1 MRFQS
6 IGWSSAREIGAAAAI
21 VAVGL
26 SWRLMTGSLE
36 AEATPA
42 GQPASSVAAAKPVAF
57 VNGVEITSDRLGEE
71 CLGRHG
77 PTVLEALVNHR
88 IIEQACQQQGV
99 TVTPQDVAGEI
110 EAMAKRFSVP
120 RDKWIEMIQQERGI
134 TPKQYSD
141 DIVWP
146 MIALRRLARGTVE
159 PTADELREAFEKQFG
174 PAVKARIIVSRSRQD
189 AEQVR
194 AQAVAAPDEFGGLAI
209 ESIPPTMFAKA
220 EGIAIFPDMIKGG
233 FILGVNYG
241 KGVLLVRRPDRSWS
255 PPVMVTMG
263 GGSLGFQAGVQS
275 ADIVLMFATPRSL
288 NGILNGQ
295 KVTLGAD
302 ASVALGPI
310 GRQANAGTDAR
321 LGAEIYSYARS
332 RGLFLGVSINGADLS
347 VDNNA
352 NSMLYGRFGVTPTD
366 VFAARGLAFH
376 EEVKLLIDDLNTRS
390 QATVQPATQLVPPP
404 LAVPQP
410 MPPPVQPAQAVQPVQ
425 AVGGFPTLPQPT
437 APPQPAVPITGATDT
452 PYAPQ
457 PVAPPLVP
465 IR

>member
-1 MRFQS
+1 MPCLPLPSRLLVAAVVISMARPTAAQMQMT
-6 IGWSSAREIGAAAAI
+6 GGTAELQTVNSARET
-21 VAVGL
+21 L
-26 SWRLMTGSLE
+26 
-36 AEATPA
+36 
-42 GQPASSVAAAKPVAF
+42 
-57 VNGVEITSDRLGEE
+57 
-71 CLGRHG
+71 
-77 PTVLEALVNHR
+77 
-88 IIEQACQQQGV
+88 
-99 TVTPQDVAGEI
+99 
-110 EAMAKRFSVP
+110 
-120 RDKWIEMIQQERGI
+120 
-134 TPKQYSD
+134 
-141 DIVWP
+141 
-146 MIALRRLARGTVE
+146 
-159 PTADELREAFEKQFG
+159 
-174 PAVKARIIVSRSRQD
+174 
-189 AEQVR
+189 
-194 AQAVAAPDEFGGLAI
+194 DEFGGLAI

-241 KGVLLVRRPDRSWS
+241 RGVLLVRRPDRTWS

-352 NSMLYGRFGVTPTD
+352 NSMLYGRFGVTPAD

-376 EEVKLLIDDLNTRS
+376 EDVKLLIDDLNGRS
-390 QATVQPATQLVPPP
+390 GAAQPVAQQIVPPP
-404 LAVPQP
+404 APPQP
-410 MPPPVQPAQAVQPVQ
+410 VVQQASQQ
-425 AVGGFPTLPQPT
+425 TTGGFPTLPTQPQQPVAMPA
-437 APPQPAVPITGATDT
+437 APVTGATDT
-452 PYAPQ
+452 PYAPE
-457 PVAPPLVP
+457 PTAPPLVP
-465 IR
+465 IK